1 MDGSFIQ
8 SDQNSPWYW
17 GNVWKCRPT
26 LVDPSGA
33 PADTCPMPD
42 SPWRYH
48 HLVEHSEAMRETTGF
63 SECRFTPEE
72 YMHCWIVVALNFH
85 LFKGILYMFRGI
97 THYYIYIH
105 YYFHLFS
112 LPLGQVTIHIPI
124 DFSIIPAT
132 FDSCKWS
139 PGWQFRW
146 NAPNLATELYM
157 ENLLDLQKAFWK
169 AVPWSGS
176 SFGSLDSGW
185 FDAKTGRES
194 NSETSNPSLAFIAH
208 PKRNLSDKRPWH
220 QGQRH
225 RLSDIIWLS

>member
-85 LFKGILYMFRGI
+85 LFKGMLYMFRGI
-97 THYYIYIH
+97 THYYIYTL
-105 YYFHLFS
+105 LFS
-112 LPLGQVTIHIPI
+112 
-124 DFSIIPAT
+124 SIFTAIGTSHYPHSNR
-132 FDSCKWS
+132 FFHHSCNVRFLQMITW
-139 PGWQFRW
+139 
-146 NAPNLATELYM
+146 LAVSL
-157 ENLLDLQKAFWK
+157 KRAKFGHW
-169 AVPWSGS
+169 AVHGEPPWSAK
-176 SFGSLDSGW
+176 SLLKGCTMVWLKLW
-185 FDAKTGRES
+185 FLGFRVIRCENRKGIQLRNQQPIIGIHCA
-194 NSETSNPSLAFIAH
+194 SEKKFEWQATMASRAET
-208 PKRNLSDKRPWH
+208 
-220 QGQRH
+220 
-225 RLSDIIWLS
+225 